1 MLQALAKVL
10 DLILQ
15 PCYALTGNWWL
26 SILLFTVIVK
36 IILLPMSLWCQKN
49 SIVMVQLMPALNRIK
64 VKYFGDRETIGD
76 AQNALYKER
85 HYHPLLSLVPLAVQI
100 IILFGLVEVI
110 HTITDGGA
118 PGTEF
123 LGQVPTTD
131 GGLSWIMPLLAG
143 LSAIIMGFA
152 QNRIN
157 PLQKEQSRAEK
168 NMTNGLSIALSFI
181 LGVFVAAGMA
191 FYWICSNLMSIAIQ
205 WLCNIIIKPAKYIDY
220 EDLEASRQELAAL
233 ENVGAEE
240 KIPWYKPNP
249 LRRRE
254 RTDYKRFMNTVDKR
268 IVFYSER
275 SGFWKYFGGY
285 VEYLLSHGTG
295 DIHYITNDP
304 NDAIFERAKAEPR
317 IKPYY
322 ISEKKC
328 ITAFMKMDCD
338 IFVSTLEDLDNYYL
352 KRSLVRDDIEYVF
365 TFHHLTSIH
374 MTATPHAYDHND
386 TLFCVGP
393 HQVAELRR
401 AEELYGLPK
410 RNLVEVGYS
419 LLDSNIRELAKTKNN
434 QMHRKVVEASCGTP
448 SSALDLTARSA
459 STLIRSATESDAP
472 QKPFA
477 EEVDKEL
484 PTVLIGPSWT
494 EGNLLDS
501 CIDELLE
508 GLVAERLHVV
518 LRPHPEYVKRFKAR
532 WLSLKE
538 RWTAREDGAKALA
551 EGRLEFQDDFS
562 RNDTVFLSDVL
573 ITDWSSIAYEFSFST
588 TKPCIFINTP
598 TRVKNPDWEQFGL
611 PSTDLTLRELVGVS
625 LAVEE
630 AGKAGATAADLVAHA
645 ADWSDTIDGI
655 RHEYVFNLG
664 HADEV
669 AGEYLLQGILAR
681 QEARTGEN
689 AAPTNASAALV
700 TPEGKEAADA

>member
-15 PCYALTGNWWL
+15 PCYALTHNWWL

-64 VKYFGDRETIGD
+64 VKFFGDRETIGD

-85 HYHPLLSLVPLAVQI
+85 HYHPLLSLVPLAIQI

-123 LGQVPTTD
+123 LGKVPTVD
-131 GGLSWIMPLLAG
+131 GGLSWIMPVLAG
-143 LSAIIMGFA
+143 ISAIIMGFA

-181 LGVFVAAGMA
+181 LGIFVAAGMA

-220 EDLEASRQELAAL
+220 EDLEASRQELAVL

-240 KIPWYKPNP
+240 KTPWYKPDP

-254 RTDYKRFMNTVDKR
+254 RADYKRFMDTVDKH

-275 SGFWKYFGGY
+275 SGFWKYFAGII
-285 VEYLLSHGTG
+285 EYLLEHGSGT
-295 DIHYITNDP
+295 IHYITNDA

-317 IKPYY
+317 IRPYY

-328 ITAFMKMDCD
+328 ITAF

-352 KRSLVRDDIEYVF
+352 KRSRVRDDVEYVF
-365 TFHHLTSIH
+365 TFHHMTSIH
-374 MTATPHAYDHND
+374 MTATPHAYDNND
-386 TLFCVGP
+386 TLLCVGP

-410 RNLVEVGYS
+410 RTLVEAGYT
-419 LLDSNIRELAKTKNN
+419 LLDQNIAALAK
-434 QMHRKVVEASCGTP
+434 
-448 SSALDLTARSA
+448 
-459 STLIRSATESDAP
+459 AP
-472 QKPFA
+472 GKA
-477 EEVDKEL
+477 ADEL

-494 EGNLLDS
+494 ESNLLDS
-501 CIDELLE
+501 CIDPMLE
-508 GLVAERLHVV
+508 GLLQQRVRVV

-532 WLSLKE
+532 WLSLKD
-538 RWTAREDGAKALA
+538 RWAAREAGAAALG
-551 EGRLEFQDDFS
+551 EGRLVWEDDFS

-588 TKPCIFINTP
+588 CRPCVFIDTP
-598 TRVKNPDWEQFGL
+598 VRVKNPDWEQFGL
-611 PSTDLTLRELVGVS
+611 PSTDITLRKQIGVSVAPEDAAKVGVQ
-625 LAVEE
+625 
-630 AGKAGATAADLVAHA
+630 TADLIAHA
-645 ADWSDTIDGI
+645 SDWADDIARLRS
-655 RHEYVFNLG
+655 EFVFNVG
-664 HADEV
+664 HADEA
-669 AGEYLLQGILAR
+669 AGEYLLGR
-681 QEARTGEN
+681 
-689 AAPTNASAALV
+689 LV
-700 TPEGKEAADA
+700 EKEQLKEVRHA

>member
-15 PCYALTGNWWL
+15 PCYALTHNWWL

-64 VKYFGDRETIGD
+64 VKFFGDRETIGD

-85 HYHPLLSLVPLAVQI
+85 HYHPLLSLVPLAIQI

-123 LGQVPTTD
+123 LGKVPTVD
-131 GGLSWIMPLLAG
+131 GGLSWIMPVLAG
-143 LSAIIMGFA
+143 ISAIIMGFA

-181 LGVFVAAGMA
+181 LGIFVAAGMA

-220 EDLEASRQELAAL
+220 EDLEASRQELAVL

-240 KIPWYKPNP
+240 KTPWYKPNP

-254 RTDYKRFMNTVDKR
+254 RADYKRFMDTVDKH

-275 SGFWKYFGGY
+275 SGFWKYFAGII
-285 VEYLLSHGTG
+285 EYLLEHGSGT
-295 DIHYITNDP
+295 IHYITNDA

-317 IKPYY
+317 IRPYY

-352 KRSLVRDDIEYVF
+352 KRSRVRDDVEYVF
-365 TFHHLTSIH
+365 TFHHMTSIH
-374 MTATPHAYDHND
+374 MTATPHAYDNND
-386 TLFCVGP
+386 TLLCVGP

-410 RNLVEVGYS
+410 RTLVEAGYT
-419 LLDSNIRELAKTKNN
+419 LLDQNIAALAK
-434 QMHRKVVEASCGTP
+434 
-448 SSALDLTARSA
+448 
-459 STLIRSATESDAP
+459 AP
-472 QKPFA
+472 GKA
-477 EEVDKEL
+477 ADEL

-494 EGNLLDS
+494 ESNLLDS
-501 CIDELLE
+501 CIDPMLE
-508 GLVAERLHVV
+508 GLLQQRVRVV

-532 WLSLKE
+532 WLSLKD
-538 RWTAREDGAKALA
+538 RWAAREDGAAALS
-551 EGRLEFQDDFS
+551 EGRLVWEDDFS

-588 TKPCIFINTP
+588 CRPCVFIDTP
-598 TRVKNPDWEQFGL
+598 VRVKNPDWEQFGL
-611 PSTDLTLRELVGVS
+611 PSTDITLRKQIGVSVAPEDAAKVGVQ
-625 LAVEE
+625 
-630 AGKAGATAADLVAHA
+630 TADLIAHA
-645 ADWSDTIDGI
+645 SDWADDIARLRS
-655 RHEYVFNLG
+655 EFVFNVG
-664 HADEV
+664 HADEA
-669 AGEYLLQGILAR
+669 AGEYLLGR
-681 QEARTGEN
+681 
-689 AAPTNASAALV
+689 LV
-700 TPEGKEAADA
+700 EKEQLKEVRHA

>member
-1 MLQALAKVL
+1 MLSALAKVL

-15 PCYALTGNWWL
+15 PCYALTHNWWL

-85 HYHPLLSLVPLAVQI
+85 HYHPMLSLVPLAVQI

-123 LGQVPTTD
+123 LGKVPTVD
-131 GGLSWIMPLLAG
+131 GGLSWIMPILAG
-143 LSAIIMGFA
+143 ISAIIMGFA

-181 LGVFVAAGMA
+181 LGIFVAAGMA

-205 WLCNIIIKPAKYIDY
+205 WLCNIIIKPKKYIDY
-220 EDLEASRQELAAL
+220 EDLEASRQELAVM

-254 RTDYKRFMNTVDKR
+254 RADYKRFLNTVDKR
-268 IVFYSER
+268 IVFYSEK
-275 SGFWKYFGGY
+275 SGFWKYLGGY
-285 VEYLLSHGTG
+285 VEYLLAHGTG
-295 DIHYITNDP
+295 NIHYITNDP

-352 KRSLVRDDIEYVF
+352 KRSLVRDDVEYVF
-365 TFHHLTSIH
+365 TFHHITSVH

-393 HQVAELRR
+393 HQVTELRR

-410 RNLVEVGYS
+410 RNLVEVGYT
-419 LLDSNIRELAKTKNN
+419 LLDNNIRELAKAK
-434 QMHRKVVEASCGTP
+434 
-448 SSALDLTARSA
+448 
-459 STLIRSATESDAP
+459 DAAAGEDG
-472 QKPFA
+472 KG
-477 EEVDKEL
+477 L

-501 CIDELLE
+501 CIDPMLE
-508 GLVAERLHVV
+508 GLVAQQVRTIV
-518 LRPHPEYVKRFKAR
+518 RPHPEYVKRFKPR
-532 WLSLKE
+532 WQALKD
-538 RWTAREDGAKALA
+538 RWAAREDGVAALA
-551 EGRLEFQDDFS
+551 EGRLEFQEDFS
-562 RNDTVFLSDVL
+562 RNDTVFMSDVL
-573 ITDWSSIAYEFSFST
+573 VTDWSSIAYEFSFST
-588 TKPCIFINTP
+588 CKPCIFVDTP
-598 TRVKNPDWEQFGL
+598 TRIKNPDWEQYGL
-611 PSTDLTLRELVGVS
+611 PCTDLTLRDEIGVRMAPENTGEL
-625 LAVEE
+625 
-630 AGKAGATAADLVAHA
+630 GARAAELIEHA
-645 ADWSDTIDGI
+645 ADWSETIDRI

-664 HADEV
+664 HADE
-669 AGEYLLQGILAR
+669 AGGEYLLQGILAR
-681 QEARTGEN
+681 QAAREG
-689 AAPTNASAALV
+689 A
-700 TPEGKEAADA
+700 EGKEARHA

>member
-15 PCYALTGNWWL
+15 PCYALTHNWWL

-85 HYHPLLSLVPLAVQI
+85 HYHPMLSLVPLAIQI

-123 LGQVPTTD
+123 LGKVPVTD
-131 GGLSWIMPLLAG
+131 GGVSWIMPILAG
-143 LSAIIMGFA
+143 ISAIIMGYA

-168 NMTNGLSIALSFI
+168 NMTNGLSIGLSFI

-220 EDLEASRQELAAL
+220 DDLEASRQELATL
-233 ENVGAEE
+233 ENVGAED
-240 KIPWYKPNP
+240 KVPWYKPNP

-254 RTDYKRFMNTVDKR
+254 RADYKRFMNTVDKR

-285 VEYLLSHGTG
+285 VEYLLAHGDG
-295 DIHYITNDP
+295 IIHYITNDP

-317 IKPYY
+317 IHAYY

-365 TFHHLTSIH
+365 TFHHLTSTT

-393 HQVAELRR
+393 HQMRELRR
-401 AEELYGLPK
+401 AEELYSLPK

-419 LLDSNIRELAKTKNN
+419 LLDNNIRDYEAKMAERADT
-434 QMHRKVVEASCGTP
+434 RAESGFCGTP
-448 SSALDLTARSA
+448 DSGAGRMSVPGVRAVSPKPEDGV
-459 STLIRSATESDAP
+459 P
-472 QKPFA
+472 QEAAK
-477 EEVDKEL
+477 L
-484 PTVLIGPSWT
+484 PMVLIGPSWN
-494 EGNLLDS
+494 EDNLLDL
-501 CIDELLE
+501 CIDPVLE
-508 GLVAERLHVV
+508 SLVAQPVHTV
-518 LRPHPEYVKRFKAR
+518 LRPHPEYVKRYRGR
-532 WLSLKE
+532 WQALKE
-538 RWTAREDGAKALA
+538 RWSQREDGARALA
-551 EGRLEFQDDFS
+551 EGRLEFQEDFS

-573 ITDWSSIAYEFSFST
+573 VTDWSSIAYEYSFST
-588 TKPCIFINTP
+588 CKPCIFVDTP
-598 TRVKNPDWEQFGL
+598 TRVMNPDWEKYGIE
-611 PSTDLTLRELVGVS
+611 PTDLSLRKLIGVS
-625 LAVEE
+625 IAPEE
-630 AGKAGATAADLVAHA
+630 AGTLGARAMELITEAEAWHDAIAKVRADH
-645 ADWSDTIDGI
+645 
-655 RHEYVFNLG
+655 VFNLG
-664 HADEV
+664 HAAE
-669 AGEYLLQGILAR
+669 AGGEYLLEGILAR
-681 QEARTGEN
+681 QAAREEADHE
-689 AAPTNASAALV
+689 
-700 TPEGKEAADA
+700 

>member
-49 SIVMVQLMPALNRIK
+49 AIVMVQLMPELNRIK

-123 LGQVPTTD
+123 LGKVPITD
-131 GGLSWIMPLLAG
+131 GGLSWIMPILAG
-143 LSAIIMGFA
+143 ISAIIMGYA

-205 WLCNIIIKPAKYIDY
+205 WLCNIIIKPEKYIDY
-220 EDLEASRQELAAL
+220 EDLEASRQELAVL

-254 RTDYKRFMNTVDKR
+254 KADYKRFMNTVDKH

-275 SGFWKYFGGY
+275 SGFWKYFEGY
-285 VEYLLSHGTG
+285 IRYLLEHGSG
-295 DIHYITNDP
+295 NIHYITNDP
-304 NDAIFERAKAEPR
+304 DDAIFERAKTEPR
-317 IKPYY
+317 LHPYY
-322 ISEKKC
+322 IGEKKC

-338 IFVSTLEDLDNYYL
+338 VFVSTLEDLDVYYL
-352 KRSLVRDDIEYVF
+352 KKSLVRSDVEYVF
-365 TFHHLTSIH
+365 TFHHMTSTT
-374 MTATPHAYDHND
+374 MTCTPHAYDHSD
-386 TLFCVGP
+386 TLLCVGP

-401 AEELYGLPK
+401 AEELYSLPE
-410 RNLVEVGYS
+410 RNLVKVGYA
-419 LLDSNIRELAKTKNN
+419 LLDNNIRDYEAKKA
-434 QMHRKVVEASCGTP
+434 ASCSTP
-448 SSALDLTARSA
+448 SSPLPFTARGD
-459 STLIRSATESDAP
+459 STLIQGADESDAL
-472 QKPFA
+472 QKPA
-477 EEVDKEL
+477 GEL
-484 PTVLIGPSWT
+484 PTVLIGPSWN
-494 EGNLLDS
+494 ENNLLDV
-501 CIDELLE
+501 CIDDILE
-508 GLVAERLHVV
+508 GLVAQPIHTV
-518 LRPHPEYVKRFKAR
+518 LRPHPEYVKRYRAR
-532 WLSLKE
+532 WQAIKD
-538 RWTAREDGAKALA
+538 RWSAREDGAKALS
-551 EGRLEFQDDFS
+551 EGRLEFQEDFS
-562 RNDTVFLSDVL
+562 RNDTVFMSDVL
-573 ITDWSSIAYEFSFST
+573 VTDWSSIAYEFAFST
-588 TKPCIFINTP
+588 TKPCIFVDTP
-598 TRVKNPDWEQFGL
+598 TRVMNPDWEQYGIE
-611 PSTDLTLRELVGVS
+611 PTDLSLRKLVGVS
-625 LAVEE
+625 IAPENTLELGARAMELITE
-630 AGKAGATAADLVAHA
+630 ADAWH
-645 ADWSDTIDGI
+645 DTIAKV
-655 RHEYVFNLG
+655 RAEHVYNLG
-664 HADEV
+664 HAAEV
-669 AGEYLLQGILAR
+669 GGEYLLSGILAR
-681 QEARTGEN
+681 QAAHAEADH
-689 AAPTNASAALV
+689 A
-700 TPEGKEAADA
+700 

>member
-1 MLQALAKVL
+1 MLSALAKVL

-123 LGQVPTTD
+123 LGKVPTVD

-181 LGVFVAAGMA
+181 LGIFVAAGMA

-220 EDLEASRQELAAL
+220 QDLEASRQELAVM
-233 ENVGAEE
+233 ENVGSED

-254 RTDYKRFMNTVDKR
+254 RADYKRFMNTVDKR

-285 VEYLLSHGTG
+285 VEYLLAHGSG

-352 KRSLVRDDIEYVF
+352 KRSRVRDDVEYVF

-386 TLFCVGP
+386 TLLCVGP

-419 LLDSNIRELAKTKNN
+419 LLDSNIRELAKTKAAG
-434 QMHRKVVEASCGTP
+434 QDRKAG
-448 SSALDLTARSA
+448 
-459 STLIRSATESDAP
+459 
-472 QKPFA
+472 
-477 EEVDKEL
+477 EL

-501 CIDELLE
+501 CIDGLLE
-508 GLVAERLHVV
+508 GLVAQQLHVV

-532 WLSLKE
+532 WQLLKD
-538 RWTAREDGAKALA
+538 RWSEREDGARALA

-588 TKPCIFINTP
+588 TKPCIFVNTP

-625 LAVEE
+625 VAPEE
-630 AGKAGATAADLVAHA
+630 ALTVGAKAADLVAHA
-645 ADWSDTIDGI
+645 ADWADTIDRI
-655 RHEYVFNLG
+655 RHQYVFNLG

-681 QEARTGEN
+681 QAARAGEVVLE
-689 AAPTNASAALV
+689 ASAAPA
-700 TPEGKEAADA
+700 TPEGKEAVNA

>member
-15 PCYALTGNWWL
+15 PCYALTHNWWL
-26 SILLFTVIVK
+26 SILLFTIIVK

-64 VKYFGDRETIGD
+64 VRYFGDRETIGD

-85 HYHPLLSLVPLAVQI
+85 HYHPLLSLVPLAIQI

-123 LGQVPTTD
+123 LGKVPTVD
-131 GGLSWIMPLLAG
+131 GGLSWIMPVLAG
-143 LSAIIMGFA
+143 ISAIIMGFA

-181 LGVFVAAGMA
+181 LGIFVAAGMA
-191 FYWICSNLMSIAIQ
+191 FYWICSNLTSILVQ

-220 EDLEASRQELAAL
+220 EDLEASRQELAVL

-240 KIPWYKPNP
+240 KTPWYKPDP

-254 RTDYKRFMNTVDKR
+254 RADYKRFMSTVDKH

-275 SGFWKYFGGY
+275 SGFWKYFAGII
-285 VEYLLSHGTG
+285 EYLLQHGSGT
-295 DIHYITNDP
+295 IHYITNDA
-304 NDAIFERAKAEPR
+304 NDAIFERAKTEPR
-317 IKPYY
+317 IRPYY

-352 KRSLVRDDIEYVF
+352 KRSRVREDIEYVF
-365 TFHHLTSIH
+365 TFHHMTSIH
-374 MTATPHAYDHND
+374 MTATPHAYDNND
-386 TLFCVGP
+386 TLLCVGP

-401 AEELYGLPK
+401 AEELYGLPQ
-410 RNLVEVGYS
+410 RTLVEVGYT
-419 LLDSNIRELAKTKNN
+419 LVDQNIAALAKAKEALPDKAFPGASDSPAARLSVLDATRREAHKGEDEV
-434 QMHRKVVEASCGTP
+434 HGEAST
-448 SSALDLTARSA
+448 
-459 STLIRSATESDAP
+459 
-472 QKPFA
+472 
-477 EEVDKEL
+477 L

-494 EGNLLDS
+494 ESNLLDA
-501 CIDELLE
+501 CIDPMLE
-508 GLVAERLHVV
+508 GLLQQRVRVV

-532 WLSLKE
+532 WLSLKD
-538 RWTAREDGAKALA
+538 RWAARVDGAAALA
-551 EGRLEFQDDFS
+551 EGRLVWEDDFS
-562 RNDTVFLSDVL
+562 RNDTVFMSDVL

-588 TKPCIFINTP
+588 CRPCVFIDTP
-598 TRVKNPDWEQFGL
+598 MRVKNPDWEQFGL
-611 PSTDLTLRELVGVS
+611 PSTDITLRKQIGVS
-625 LAVEE
+625 VAPEDAAKVGEQ
-630 AGKAGATAADLVAHA
+630 TADLIAHA
-645 ADWSDTIDGI
+645 GEWADDIARLRS
-655 RHEYVFNLG
+655 EFVFNVG
-664 HADEV
+664 HADEA
-669 AGEYLLQGILAR
+669 AGEYLLGRLLEKQQLA
-681 QEARTGEN
+681 QA
-689 AAPTNASAALV
+689 
-700 TPEGKEAADA
+700 KEVRHA